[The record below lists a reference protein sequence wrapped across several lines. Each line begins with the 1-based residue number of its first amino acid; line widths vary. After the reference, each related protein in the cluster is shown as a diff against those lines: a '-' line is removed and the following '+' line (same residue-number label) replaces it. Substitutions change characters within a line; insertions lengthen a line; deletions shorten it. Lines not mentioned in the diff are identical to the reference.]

1 MVLKLP
7 NLFVYTCY
15 IYIYMYIYPRPKSLQ
30 VIAMRPWLLICK
42 CTKEDELQWSLCL
55 WKITF
60 CIIIDSNMQHAY
72 AFIHLLKLVLIDHV
86 SAAAFFFSSLG
97 FCRAVTFTDTS
108 ERRNCNNCTRTEKL
122 NDLTREKEK
131 DQNPIQLIS
140 IHASWFLSYYQ
151 KLLLCNFHN
160 ITRNS

>member
-1 MVLKLP
+1 
-7 NLFVYTCY
+7 
-15 IYIYMYIYPRPKSLQ
+15 MYQRRWAAVITLSL
-30 VIAMRPWLLICK
+30 
-42 CTKEDELQWSLCL
+42 ENN
-55 WKITF
+55 F

-151 KLLLCNFHN
+151 NSSYVIFTILLEILDFYVFINFILFFKLWWP
-160 ITRNS
+160 TK

>member
-1 MVLKLP
+1 
-7 NLFVYTCY
+7 
-15 IYIYMYIYPRPKSLQ
+15 MYQRRRAAVITLSL
-30 VIAMRPWLLICK
+30 
-42 CTKEDELQWSLCL
+42 ENN
-55 WKITF
+55 F

-160 ITRNS
+160 ITRNSWFLCFHQFYFIFKLWWPTK

>member
-1 MVLKLP
+1 
-7 NLFVYTCY
+7 
-15 IYIYMYIYPRPKSLQ
+15 MYQRRWAAVITLSL
-30 VIAMRPWLLICK
+30 
-42 CTKEDELQWSLCL
+42 ENN
-55 WKITF
+55 F

-86 SAAAFFFSSLG
+86 SAATFFFFSSLG

-151 KLLLCNFHN
+151 NSSYVIFTILLEILNFYVFINFILFFKLWWP
-160 ITRNS
+160 TK

>member
-1 MVLKLP
+1 MYQRRWAAVITLSLENNFLYYYWFKHAARIR
-7 NLFVYTCY
+7 
-15 IYIYMYIYPRPKSLQ
+15 IYIYTSVKACVDRS
-30 VIAMRPWLLICK
+30 R
-42 CTKEDELQWSLCL
+42 LCCC
-55 WKITF
+55 F
-60 CIIIDSNMQHAY
+60 
-72 AFIHLLKLVLIDHV
+72 F
-86 SAAAFFFSSLG
+86 FFFSSLG

-151 KLLLCNFHN
+151 NSSYVIFTILLEILDFYVFINFILFFKLWWP
-160 ITRNS
+160 TK

>member
-1 MVLKLP
+1 
-7 NLFVYTCY
+7 
-15 IYIYMYIYPRPKSLQ
+15 MYQRRRAAVITLSL
-30 VIAMRPWLLICK
+30 
-42 CTKEDELQWSLCL
+42 ENN
-55 WKITF
+55 F

-72 AFIHLLKLVLIDHV
+72 AFTYIHLLKLVLIDHV

-108 ERRNCNNCTRTEKL
+108 ERRNFNNCTRTEKL

-151 KLLLCNFHN
+151 NSSYVIFTMLLEILDFYVFINFILFFKLWWP
-160 ITRNS
+160 TK